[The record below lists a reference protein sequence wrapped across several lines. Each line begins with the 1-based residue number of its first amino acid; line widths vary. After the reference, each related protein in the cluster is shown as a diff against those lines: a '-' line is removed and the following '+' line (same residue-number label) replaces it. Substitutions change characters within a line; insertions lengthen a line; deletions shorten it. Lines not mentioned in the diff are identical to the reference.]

1 MFRIPLPRA
10 VTVGFATL
18 GMGDGHGSRTHVGEL
33 VDLVFESGPFRFKS
47 LKFLVWQCFQGHP
60 PYLYCLYIKDSQER
74 IPHFES
80 FKNLTCTQSNGELVA
95 LLDDDDIM
103 YSDRLQKQ
111 VDLFDLYPE
120 SSIISCWDDLISPE
134 GDMISKNNTPGEI
147 FPAKLLLKNTDRY
160 KKTPFIHFIPS
171 SMFFPRKIALSAGL
185 FDLRFN
191 PYGHEDFDFLFRMY
205 EFGPFRVVPQSG
217 IQYRYT
223 DNRLESKKW
232 NYNGAR
238 ALALWEKTNL
248 LFEVIQ
254 SYRFQDRPCISKREL
269 RIIQA
274 QWTRELGCFLMRYP
288 NKRIQA
294 KKLLKRS
301 LLYDKKSYKSIKSF
315 FRSFYPQFLITNAF
329 HFDKDEEF
337 PNNFKF
343 SENFEENWFTAFE

>member
-1 MFRIPLPRA
+1 MEKIRISVVIPLYKGGNYAKIALESVLAQSYQNFEIIVVDNNASDESRHA
-10 VTVGFATL
+10 VFPL
-18 GMGDGHGSRTHVGEL
+18 I
-33 VDLVFESGPFRFKS
+33 K
-47 LKFLVWQCFQGHP
+47 KFPDKIRLFHENIQGV
-60 PYLYCLYIKDSQER
+60 CSARNRGITE
-74 IPHFES
+74 
-80 FKNLTCTQSNGELVA
+80 SNGELVA
-95 LLDDDDIM
+95 LLDDDDVM

-134 GDMISKNNTPGEI
+134 GEMISKNNTPGEF
-147 FPAKLLLKNTDRY
+147 FPAKLLFENTDRY
-160 KKTPFIHFIPS
+160 KKTPFMHFLPS
-171 SMFFPRKIALSAGL
+171 SMLFSRKTAISVGL

-191 PYGHEDFDFLFRMY
+191 PCGNEDFDFLFRMY
-205 EFGPFRVVPQSG
+205 EFGPFRIVPQSG

-223 DNRLESKKW
+223 DNKFESKKW

-238 ALALWEKTNL
+238 NLALWEKTNL

-254 SYRFQDRPCISKREL
+254 SYKFKDRPRISKREL

-301 LLYDKKSYKSIKSF
+301 LSYDKKKYKSIKYLI
-315 FRSFYPQFLITNAF
+315 RYFYPKFLIANAF
-329 HFDKDEEF
+329 NFEKDEEF
-337 PNNFKF
+337 PNNFIF
-343 SENFEENWFTAFE
+343 PENFEKNWFATSEK